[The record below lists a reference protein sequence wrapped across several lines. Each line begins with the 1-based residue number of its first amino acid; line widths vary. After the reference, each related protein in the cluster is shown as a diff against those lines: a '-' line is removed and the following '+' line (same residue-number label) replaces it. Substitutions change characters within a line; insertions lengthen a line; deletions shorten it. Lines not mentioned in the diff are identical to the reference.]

1 MSETER
7 FDSVALMRTARD
19 KLSAE
24 IEGMTLEE
32 ELAWL
37 AAQDV
42 GDPFLARLRDRTAP
56 QAGNTRSTRWRP
68 PQS

>member
-1 MSETER
+1 MTRTEKN
-7 FDSVALMRTARD
+7 FDAVQMMRAIRD

-37 AAQDV
+37 ASQELK
-42 GDPFLARLRDRTAP
+42 DPFLARLREA
-56 QAGNTRSTRWRP
+56 A
-68 PQS
+68 QSPSASSRVSRGR